1 MSTRPSSYAYRA
13 GQTRRSREIVDG
25 FLADLAPI
33 PTKRIDFLTALRD
46 NQPADIT
53 GLYWLARVTLVS
65 RLDDIPFFDAVFA
78 THFSGAPPL
87 AEQQSEEGESQ
98 APEPKQ
104 EGELQPVVL
113 SEGTGKSASVHE
125 LQHRRDYE
133 ATHDDLAELRRALA
147 EHLPCIRSRR
157 RKPARR
163 GSQIDL
169 RRTLRAATRTG
180 EITTLAR
187 RDRPQRK
194 RPLLLLIDVSGS
206 LRPNT
211 PDYLRF
217 AWAAQA
223 ETFTFGTRLTRI
235 TRELRTRDVD
245 AALANVSATVEDAD
259 GGTRIGPALQEFLD
273 TPRYADRARGALTIV
288 LSDWLERG
296 DPAIMAH
303 AVQRLAHLSHRLLW
317 WSPLATDPAYRPIT
331 RAMAA
336 IPHDLDGLAG
346 ARDLPTL
353 LEQVQQL

>member
-1 MSTRPSSYAYRA
+1 VS
-13 GQTRRSREIVDG
+13 EVLDG

-46 NQPADIT
+46 NQPQDIT

-65 RLDDIPFFDAVFA
+65 RLDDLPFFDAVFA
-78 THFSGAPPL
+78 THFGGAPPV
-87 AEQQSEEGESQ
+87 AESREDEGESQ

-104 EGELQPVVL
+104 DGELQPVVL
-113 SEGTGKSASVHE
+113 SEGTGKNASVHE
-125 LQHRRDYE
+125 LQRRRDYE
-133 ATHDDLAELRRALA
+133 DTHEDLTELRKALA
-147 EHLPCIRSRR
+147 QHLPTIRSRR
-157 RKPARR
+157 LRPHRR
-163 GSQIDL
+163 GQIDL

-180 EITTLAR
+180 ELTTLAR
-187 RDRPQRK
+187 RNRPHRR

-235 TRELRTRDVD
+235 THQLRPRDVD
-245 AALANVSATVEDAD
+245 VALANVSETVEDAD

-288 LSDWLERG
+288 LSDGLERG
-296 DPAIMAH
+296 DPALMAH
-303 AVQRLAHLSHRLLW
+303 AVRRLSRLSYRLLW
-317 WSPLATDPAYRPIT
+317 WTPLATDPAYRPIT

-336 IPHDLDGLAG
+336 IQHDLDGLAG

>member
-1 MSTRPSSYAYRA
+1 VVTVVDAFLDDWRA
-13 GQTRRSREIVDG
+13 
-25 FLADLAPI
+25 I
-33 PTKRIDFLTALRD
+33 PDKRMDFLRALAAEP
-46 NQPADIT
+46 PADIT
-53 GLYWLARVTLVS
+53 RLYWLARVTLVT
-65 RLDDIPFFDAVFA
+65 RLEDLPRFDALFGV
-78 THFSGAPPL
+78 HFLGHPTRERTP
-87 AEQQSEEGESQ
+87 SEEGEEQ
-98 APEPKQ
+98 APQPSPG
-104 EGELQPVVL
+104 GEQQPIGL
-113 SEGTGKSASVHE
+113 REGTGKHASVHE
-125 LQHRRDYE
+125 LAHRRAYE
-133 ATHDDLAELRRALA
+133 STNVDLLELRRALA
-147 EHLPCIRSRR
+147 AHLPRIRSRR
-157 RKPARR
+157 RQPARR
-163 GSQIDL
+163 GHVDL

-187 RDRPQRK
+187 RNRPHRT

-235 TRELRTRDVD
+235 TRQLHARDVD
-245 AALANVSATVEDAD
+245 VALANVSATVEDAD

-288 LSDWLERG
+288 LSDGLERG
-296 DPAIMAH
+296 DPALMAH
-303 AVQRLAHLSHRLLW
+303 AVRRLARLSHRLLW
-317 WSPLATDPAYRPIT
+317 WTPLATDPAYRPIT

-336 IPHDLDGLAG
+336 IQHDLDGLAG